1 MFVDKPRS
9 ISTVLLPLLPLSI
22 FWALLLR
29 MNKQRCFD
37 REIPGSTTQH
47 NYSTTAPSAP
57 PILFLTMALWVASNI
72 WVQSR
77 ISSTVDNISGL
88 WSHLWLLDFDFES
101 DWGSNGRNK
110 QIFGLWDC
118 RMILWSPTITSYYL
132 VSDGLAENSIRLR
145 SQQSSHRY
153 IIYKCT
159 KYSNNCIRRKCA
171 IF

>member
-37 REIPGSTTQH
+37 REIPGSTT
-47 NYSTTAPSAP
+47 AP
-57 PILFLTMALWVASNI
+57 PILFLTMAQWWVASNI

-132 VSDGLAENSIRLR
+132 VSGGLAENSIIRLR
-145 SQQSSHRY
+145 SQQSSYRY
-153 IIYKCT
+153 IIYKST